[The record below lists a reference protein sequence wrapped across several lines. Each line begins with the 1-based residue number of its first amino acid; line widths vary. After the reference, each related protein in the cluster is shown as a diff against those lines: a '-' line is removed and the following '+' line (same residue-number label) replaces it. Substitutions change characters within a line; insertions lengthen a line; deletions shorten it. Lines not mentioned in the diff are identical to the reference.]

1 MSAAKNTA
9 SAKTAVN
16 DEVTVE
22 TTAEVPDAD
31 AELGAATAEATGDE
45 ITVEHNGSVYVLPSP
60 LDYPVDVVFAEND
73 FEAVRIVLGE
83 AQWQEYR
90 KSKPT
95 IRDFQ
100 EFNAK
105 INLVSGN

>member
-1 MSAAKNTA
+1 MAAKKND
-9 SAKTAVN
+9 AV
-16 DEVTVE
+16 ETVE
-22 TTAEVPDAD
+22 TVEEVPDATP
-31 AELGAATAEATGDE
+31 ELEAGEAEANGVVVE
-45 ITVEHNGSVYVLPSP
+45 VEHNGRTYTLPSP

-100 EFNAK
+100 LFNEK
-105 INLVSGN
+105 INKAAGN

>member
-1 MSAAKNTA
+1 MTAAK
-9 SAKTAVN
+9 KTAAKKPAAPA
-16 DEVTVE
+16 DEVVVE
-22 TTAEVPDAD
+22 NEVPDAD
-31 AELGAATAEATGDE
+31 AELGAAEAEAKGDE
-45 ITVEHNGSVYVLPSP
+45 VTVEHNGKVYVLPSP

-100 EFNAK
+100 EFNTK
-105 INLVSGN
+105 INEASGN

>member
-1 MSAAKNTA
+1 MAAAKNKTTA
-9 SAKTAVN
+9 PAEEVAV
-16 DEVTVE
+16 VE
-22 TTAEVPDAD
+22 TEVPDAD
-31 AELGAATAEATGDE
+31 TELGAAEAEATGNPVS
-45 ITVEHNGSVYVLPSP
+45 VEHGGKTYFLPSP

-73 FEAVRIVLGE
+73 FEAVRLVLGE
-83 AQWQEYR
+83 DQWQEYR

-105 INLVSGN
+105 VNAASGN

>member
-1 MSAAKNTA
+1 MTAAK
-9 SAKTAVN
+9 KTAAKKPSAPAEEVVVV
-16 DEVTVE
+16 DE
-22 TTAEVPDAD
+22 APDAD
-31 AELGAATAEATGDE
+31 TELGAAEAEAKGDE
-45 ITVEHNGSVYVLPSP
+45 LLVEHKGKTYVVPSP
-60 LDYPVDVVFAEND
+60 LDYPVDVVFADND

-100 EFNAK
+100 ELNTK
-105 INLVSGN
+105 INQISGN

>member
-1 MSAAKNTA
+1 MTAAK
-9 SAKTAVN
+9 KTAAKKPSHPVE
-16 DEVTVE
+16 EVVID
-22 TTAEVPDAD
+22 EVPDAD
-31 AELGAATAEATGDE
+31 TELRAGEAEATGDE
-45 ITVEHNGSVYVLPSP
+45 VLVEHRGKTYVLPSP

-100 EFNAK
+100 EFNTK
-105 INLVSGN
+105 INEVSGN

>member
-1 MSAAKNTA
+1 MTAAK
-9 SAKTAVN
+9 KTAAKKPAA

-22 TTAEVPDAD
+22 ETELVPDAD
-31 AELGAATAEATGDE
+31 AELGAAEAEAKGDVIE
-45 ITVEHNGSVYVLPSP
+45 VEHNGRSYVLPAP

-83 AQWQEYR
+83 EQWQAYR
-90 KSKPT
+90 SSKPT

-100 EFNAK
+100 LLNEK
-105 INLVSGN
+105 INEATGK